1 MRNKKR
7 PFPDLNE
14 LAFSGRNKEYG
25 SYLLRKKYPKHL
37 LFSFIFS
44 VLIFFLLAIVPYL
57 IYFLDTADMNFDD
70 RELYTVEYNFIPSPE
85 EDLGTLAR
93 LLAKP
98 PPTAEQV
105 PVVVDSVVDKEIKKP
120 PEENPE
126 EKTEGQNAN
135 SDTASYSR
143 GQSPDGQGSQDGH
156 GIYTILDVYP
166 KYPGGDQARLFY
178 LRSSI
183 KYPALALKMGIQGEV
198 MVLFVIEM
206 DGSISNVTINKG
218 IGRGCDE
225 EAIRVT
231 KGMPRWEPGR
241 RSGKAVRVLVRMPIV
256 FKIPGEK
263 K

>member
-1 MRNKKR
+1 
-7 PFPDLNE
+7 
-14 LAFSGRNKEYG
+14 
-25 SYLLRKKYPKHL
+25 
-37 LFSFIFS
+37 
-44 VLIFFLLAIVPYL
+44 
-57 IYFLDTADMNFDD
+57 
-70 RELYTVEYNFIPSPE
+70 VEYNFIPSPE